1 MSLYHLVYQSQA
13 LVPFTVPELTELLKQ
28 ARAHN
33 QQLHVTGLLLHSSDG
48 RFLQVLEGEEADV
61 RQLYYQRIQPDP
73 RHYHCLVLGEGRC
86 TRRSFAKWDMGF
98 YVAQADDITTL
109 LQSSAVLPPDN
120 TGRQPTISP
129 ELITL
134 LLDFVG
140 SKALQ

>member
-1 MSLYHLVYQSQA
+1 MSLYHLIYQSQA
-13 LVPFTVPELTELLKQ
+13 LVPFSAPELTELLKQ

-33 QQLHVTGLLLHSSDG
+33 RQLHVTGVLLHSSDG

-73 RHYHCLVLGEGRC
+73 RHYHCQVLGEGRSSG
-86 TRRSFAKWDMGF
+86 RSFAKWDMGF
-98 YVAQADDITTL
+98 QVAQAADITTL
-109 LQSSAVLPPDN
+109 LQSSAVLPPD
-120 TGRQPTISP
+120 TTHHRPAICP

-140 SKALQ
+140 SKSLQ